1 VPKDWPARGRQPTA
15 RANSF
20 GAAGAVEAVL
30 TVHAL
35 HDGVVPHTLNLKELD
50 PEIDLDVVADSP
62 RRGDYH
68 CRVTIAFALGRNNVA
83 VAFGAY

>member
-1 VPKDWPARGRQPTA
+1 VRGRQPTA

-35 HDGVVPHTLNLKELD
+35 HDGVVRHNLNLKALA

-62 RRGDYH
+62 PRRRLPLPRH
-68 CRVTIAFALGRNNVA
+68 QLLRARQE
-83 VAFGAY
+83 